1 MALTRIL
8 WSGAAALTLAACDA
22 LPDIDLR
29 DLGDGFDTSEAVANL
44 PDRPAPD
51 ARGVIS
57 YPNYQV
63 VVAQQDDTIRSIATR
78 LNIDTAELAA
88 FNGIEPDIRL
98 RRDEIVALPNRVAEP
113 AGGPIQTLD
122 ITTVATTALDR
133 VDGQSPTVTTLPST
147 SPAATTATQP
157 APEPIQHKVQRGE
170 TIFQISRLYNVPV
183 QNLTDWNGLGS
194 DLTIREGQTLLI
206 PQPGT
211 RPPAPSTPA
220 LVTEPGVGTETPLP
234 PSATAP
240 LPEDDT
246 TPAAEPTPAP
256 EAPDLGTP
264 QAEPATARFVR
275 PVTGSVIRAY
285 APGRN
290 DGIDIG
296 VPAGTSV
303 KAADG
308 GTVAAVTTDTNGVA
322 IVVLKHPD
330 NLLTVYTNLEELTVA
345 KNDNVSRGQTIGSVK
360 AGDPSF
366 LHFEVRRGLE
376 ALDPADFLP

>member
-147 SPAATTATQP
+147 SPAATTAAQT

-194 DLTIREGQTLLI
+194 DLTIREGQILLI
-206 PQPGT
+206 PQLGA

-220 LVTEPGVGTETPLP
+220 TVTEPGVGTETPLP

>member
-147 SPAATTATQP
+147 SPAATTAAQP

>member
-1 MALTRIL
+1 MALTRII

-147 SPAATTATQP
+147 SPAATTAAQT

-220 LVTEPGVGTETPLP
+220 PVTEPGVGTETPLP

>member
-1 MALTRIL
+1 MALTRII

-147 SPAATTATQP
+147 SPAATTAAQT

-194 DLTIREGQTLLI
+194 DLTIREGQILLI
-206 PQPGT
+206 PQLGA

-220 LVTEPGVGTETPLP
+220 TVTEPGVGTETPLP